1 MRRIS
6 FIFISLIPLI
16 VGCFGG
22 LNVLAAAEALQLN
35 VLPLEAPIEMAKKF
49 KPLADHLSAALGVE
63 VQVKPG
69 KDYAASVADVGTC
82 KHQLAYTSPTL
93 WAKLQ
98 RLHPDAG
105 LEMIALVCLDGK
117 PVTNACI
124 IVPKDSPVHA
134 IGELK
139 GKSFAFGNEDS
150 TGSHLYPRWMLKVA
164 GIERDGGLSAFSYT
178 GTHANVL
185 KAVESG
191 KADAGG
197 LTEGVARK
205 GVEAGTVR
213 IIATSDPI
221 PEFAIVINKAFPV
234 DLKPKLLA
242 ALVGLDAKHPEHAA
256 ILAPIHKK
264 ATGFVKAKG
273 DEYAVPADMIA
284 KLYGDAFFA
293 K

>member
-1 MRRIS
+1 MPTPH
-6 FIFISLIPLI
+6 L
-16 VGCFGG
+16 
-22 LNVLAAAEALQLN
+22 VLALLAALAVLPAGEALQLN

-49 KPLADHLSAALGVE
+49 KPLAEHLSAALGAE

-69 KDYAASVADVGTC
+69 KDYAACVADVGGL

-93 WAKLQ
+93 WAKLR

-105 LEMIALVCLDGK
+105 CEMVALLCLDGK
-117 PVTNACI
+117 PFTSACV
-124 IVPKDSPVHA
+124 IVPKDSPVQA
-134 IGELK
+134 LADLK
-139 GKSFAFGNEDS
+139 GRSFAFGNEDS
-150 TGSHLYPRWMLKVA
+150 TGSHLYPRWMLKQA
-164 GIERDGGLSAFSYT
+164 GIERDGGLGSFSYT

-197 LTEGVARK
+197 LTESVARK

-213 IIATSDPI
+213 ILATSEPI
-221 PEFAIVINKAFPV
+221 PEFAIIVNKAFPAE
-234 DLKPKLLA
+234 LKPKLMA
-242 ALVGLDAKHPEHAA
+242 ALTTIDAAV
-256 ILAPIHKK
+256 LAPINKK
-264 ATGFVKAKG
+264 ATGFVQAKG

-284 KLYGDAFFA
+284 NLYGDAFFA